1 MIETKQDPEVV
12 LGQFN
17 KLMQELLRGRMNRN
31 CFRPWEIGLLI
42 DIEECNLRDSNRR
55 EILRRY
61 QRAVHREFE
70 RGSLSLLKLSD
81 YLNRSRR
88 KASESEEQ
96 SYPREQAATR

>member
-1 MIETKQDPEVV
+1 MTETISDPEVV

-31 CFRPWEIGLLI
+31 CFRPWEIDVLLDI
-42 DIEECNLRDSNRR
+42 DGCNLRDGNRR

-61 QRAVHREFE
+61 QRAVQRNFE
-70 RGSLSLLKLSD
+70 RGSLSLLKLSE

-88 KASESEEQ
+88 RVAETEPVAST
-96 SYPREQAATR
+96 AC